1 MLQQASLDLAK
12 YVNRRRAPRQEH
24 RSALAVLLLKSSE
37 VTDIRVNTRD
47 VSTEGL
53 AFTSLHNFSKG
64 KLLVFAQTEDSL
76 VCSLR
81 GANRVKLLLAKV
93 RHIRMQPSGFY
104 AVGVQIVESIET
116 ETGQENVPLRWLGY
130 KVSNIGFTRG
140 AGHQKVA
147 YE

>member
-1 MLQQASLDLAK
+1 MLNRSSSDLAK
-12 YVNRRRAPRQEH
+12 YVNRRKSPRQEH
-24 RSALAVLLLKSSE
+24 HCAMCALRLKSS
-37 VTDIRVNTRD
+37 DMIDMRINTRD
-47 VSTEGL
+47 MSPEGL
-53 AFTSLHNFSKG
+53 AFTSLHTVSKG
-64 KLLVFAQTEDSL
+64 DCLIFALTEDSL

-93 RHIRMQPSGFY
+93 RHVSMQPSGFY